1 MSGGRTVLILGHPRR
16 PKAVSTC
23 QEVVEA
29 LCAAGLKTL
38 LLITDDIDV
47 PGCESAERVDEAGA
61 QAALDHV
68 ELVLVLGGDGTVL
81 RAAEL
86 VIGTTVPLLAVNLGH
101 VGFLAEVEPEQIEL
115 TVRHVV
121 DREYTVE
128 QRATLRADLV
138 VDGEVV
144 HTGWAMNDV
153 SIEKGARE
161 RVLEV
166 VVEVDSQPVTSFGC
180 DGVVMATPTGSTAYS
195 FSAGGPVVWPTVEA
209 IVLTPISAHALFARP
224 LVVPPSAVLAVEV
237 MARTQADAV
246 MWCDGRRAVRVPRGA
261 RIDVTG
267 GQDTVHLARV
277 TAVPFADRLV
287 AKFRLPVGGLRGAS
301 ETKAEDAPT
310 GGEPARGPTPVT
322 AATPRRAPH
331 EPGREG

>member
-23 QEVVEA
+23 EEVVAA

-38 LLITDDIDV
+38 LLITDEIDV

-138 VDGEVV
+138 VDGAVV
-144 HTGWAMNDV
+144 HTGWALNDV

-195 FSAGGPVVWPTVEA
+195 FSAGGPVVWPAVEA

-246 MWCDGRRAVRVPRGA
+246 MWCDGRRAVGVPRGA
-261 RIDVTG
+261 RIAVTG
-267 GQDTVHLARV
+267 GRDSIHLARV

-287 AKFRLPVGGLRGAS
+287 AKFRLPVGGWRGAS

-310 GGEPARGPTPVT
+310 GGEPARGPAPASG
-322 AATPRRAPH
+322 AAPSNAPQ
-331 EPGREG
+331 PGREG